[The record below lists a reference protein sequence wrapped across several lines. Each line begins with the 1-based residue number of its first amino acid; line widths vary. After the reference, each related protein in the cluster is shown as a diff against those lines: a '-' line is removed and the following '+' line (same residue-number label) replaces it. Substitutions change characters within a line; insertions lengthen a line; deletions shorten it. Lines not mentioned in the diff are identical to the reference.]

1 MSELKQQEFWLEG
14 TAAARVVVSPGSAA
28 EHKLFDL
35 DSAPVIVEHEFT
47 LPTYVLK
54 ENFSEM
60 RQFEYV
66 EGATVQELVNQG
78 NQYDPRTSS
87 YLGPVSDFHARLSGR
102 RRNEHFVLWQ
112 LFSSEQALLEQD
124 EYWATDDVPRD

>member
-47 LPTYVLK
+47 LPTYVK
-54 ENFSEM
+54 ENLSENS
-60 RQFEYV
+60 QFEYV

-78 NQYDPRTSS
+78 NQYDPRTSG
-87 YLGPVSDFHARLSGR
+87 YLGPVSDFMRVYRDVEAD
-102 RRNEHFVLWQ
+102 EHFVLWQ

-124 EYWATDDVPRD
+124 EYWAADNLPRG